1 MQCDL
6 HAERKLPTLKSFR
19 IPHQLHSLINVHTC
33 GIGWCQYSPNP
44 ALIDTCPSVDHE
56 IYVIFCYSSLSLTST
71 YSRSFMNALHCNL
84 YIYVC
89 AGHEA
94 LCIMHWYLPSKLVS
108 HILVVKGSIT
118 HVTWYGLSQ
127 RHCIYIGH
135 TQDTVSTLKCCA
147 N

>member
-1 MQCDL
+1 MPLECTCFEI
-6 HAERKLPTLKSFR
+6 HTHTFATPTSRTCSNFEKLPHPTSTTLNNQCTHLWHRLMSILTQSCSDR
-19 IPHQLHSLINVHTC
+19 HL
-33 GIGWCQYSPNP
+33 
-44 ALIDTCPSVDHE
+44 PSVDHE

-118 HVTWYGLSQ
+118 HVT
-127 RHCIYIGH
+127 
-135 TQDTVSTLKCCA
+135 
-147 N
+147 